1 MKTNYKLAL
10 AVLAGVPIGLAAAEA
25 LHAQHEKTPPAY
37 VIAEI
42 EKDPTKTEDPAAAR
56 KYAEETPKTLAPLEA
71 LRILDEV
78 GSTIASAGGRYFG
91 LVIGGALP
99 VTVAA
104 NWIATAWDQ
113 NAVFRWTSPIAATLE
128 DVCLEWR
135 SIHSG
140 DLNAAGGMRVQ
151 LA

>member
-1 MKTNYKLAL
+1 MKTNCKLAL
-10 AVLAGVPIGLAAAEA
+10 AVLAGVPISLAAAQP
-25 LHAQHEKTPPAY
+25 LHTQHEKTPPAY

-42 EKDPTKTEDPAAAR
+42 EKDSTKTEDPAAAR

-78 GSTIASAGGRYFG
+78 GSPATIASAGGRYFG

-128 DVCLEWR
+128 DVCLEWC

-140 DLNAAGGMRVQ
+140 DLNAAGG
-151 LA
+151 